1 MNNIVFHSSKFYNK
15 FNLFSEP
22 SLSKKHIPKW
32 FLNAKRHLINPIS
45 NSFIINEQ
53 GGKELSFKACPA
65 LMDIYTSGY
74 MLTTPCDLVF
84 YKENNYINVKT
95 EEGFEDFCSRRSLMD
110 DFVSP
115 FGYNKIPF
123 HWYPSW
129 APEVPDGYSV
139 LYLSPVNRFDLPF
152 LTVGGIIDNDKIN
165 TPGLLPFFLRDDFI
179 GTVPAGTPYV
189 QIIPFKREKWE
200 MSSQMHTE
208 EEIEE
213 RRSKSKSI
221 YRTKT
226 GGAYKKHTWSKKTF
240 N

>member
-1 MNNIVFHSSKFYNK
+1 
-15 FNLFSEP
+15 
-22 SLSKKHIPKW
+22 
-32 FLNAKRHLINPIS
+32 
-45 NSFIINEQ
+45 
-53 GGKELSFKACPA
+53 
-65 LMDIYTSGY
+65 MDIYTSGY